1 MIDTVPRFLNGA
13 YAFTGQG
20 YGAAS
25 LLHESLVYVVPSD
38 KRAQLIY
45 LRGGNSTDDM
55 IYLSLM
61 QDGRTARMFPVA
73 ANGGTHVPLAVV
85 EDLAPGT
92 RIEVFLGAPA
102 GVSGTAIVDVGM
114 IEI

>member
-20 YGAAS
+20 YEAAC
-25 LLHESLVYVVPSD
+25 LLHGSLVYVVPAD

-45 LRGGNSTDDM
+45 LRGGNSSAEM
-55 IYLSLM
+55 IVVSLM
-61 QDGRTARMFPVA
+61 QDGRVARMFPVGA
-73 ANGGTHVPLAVV
+73 KAGTHVPLAVV

-92 RIEVFLGAPA
+92 RVEVFVGAPA
-102 GVSGTAIVDVGM
+102 GVSGTAVIDVGL